1 MVNFEERTIKE
12 TSIYKGNITEYVV
25 KTVELP
31 DGRRA
36 TREIVLHD
44 DASAVIAF
52 IDGKLLC
59 VEQFRKPLERTS
71 IEIPAGLIDQGE
83 TPLEAAQR
91 ELEEETAYQAKNWS
105 EVTSFYN
112 TPGFCNEKLTIFEV
126 SELVAVDNPLA
137 QDEDE
142 NLRVMTLTLEEAW
155 GLMESGRICD
165 SKTVFALFYWKM
177 KQLETKGT
185 HHG

>member
-1 MVNFEERTIKE
+1 MI
-12 TSIYKGNITEYVV
+12 
-25 KTVELP
+25 
-31 DGRRA
+31 RA
-36 TREIVLHD
+36 
-44 DASAVIAF
+44 
-52 IDGKLLC
+52 K
-59 VEQFRKPLERTS
+59 
-71 IEIPAGLIDQGE
+71 
-83 TPLEAAQR
+83 PLEAAQR

-112 TPGFCNEKLTIFEV
+112 TPGFCNEKLTIFEA

-142 NLRVMTLTLEEAW
+142 NLRVMTLTFEEAW
-155 GLMESGRICD
+155 ELMESGRICD